1 MSKAI
6 IGIVGGSG
14 TGKSTSLRNL
24 PPEKTYII
32 DLERKGM
39 PFPKKFPYTAACAS
53 IKEFNDSLSDALAD
67 ESCEVIVIESFTKYC
82 EILIDVAQKQ
92 YKGFDIWNYYN
103 KKIRDTLE
111 SLKNEKA
118 TVVVTAIDEIVKIMQ
133 PTGGEYNTRRIKVQG
148 KVHEGCIE
156 KEFLLVLFTEVRR
169 EKDSIEYCFQTN
181 SDGITSA
188 KTPMGMFSDLYI
200 PNDLNTVIN
209 SMEEYYA

>member
-1 MSKAI
+1 MNKPL
-6 IGIVGGSG
+6 IGIVGSSG

-24 PPEKTYII
+24 SPKDTIII
-32 DLERKGM
+32 DLERKGF
-39 PFPKKFPYTAACAS
+39 PFKKANDFQVITASTLPDIEKAIETA
-53 IKEFNDSLSDALAD
+53 KKNAD
-67 ESCEVIVIESFTKYC
+67 IVVIESFTKYC
-82 EILIDVAQKQ
+82 EILIDAAQKM
-92 YKGFDIWNYYN
+92 YKGYDVWSYYN
-103 KKIRDTLE
+103 KAIRKMLE

-118 TVVVTAIDEIVKIMQ
+118 TIVVTAIDEIVKVMQ

-156 KEFLLVLFTEVRR
+156 KELLLVLFTEVRR

-188 KTPMGMFSDLYI
+188 KTPLGMFDDLYI

-209 SMEEYYA
+209 SLKEYYK

>member
-1 MSKAI
+1 MNKPL
-6 IGIVGGSG
+6 IGIVGSSGS
-14 TGKSTSLRNL
+14 GKSTSLRNL
-24 PPEKTYII
+24 PHDRTIII
-32 DLERKGM
+32 DLERKGL
-39 PFPKKFPYTAACAS
+39 PFREAKNFQIITANTLPDIEKAISTATQ
-53 IKEFNDSLSDALAD
+53 NAD
-67 ESCEVIVIESFTKYC
+67 IVVIESFTKYC
-82 EILIDVAQKQ
+82 EILIDVAQKM

-103 KKIRDTLE
+103 KQIRNTLE

-156 KEFLLVLFTEVRR
+156 KELLLVLFTEVRR

-209 SMEEYYA
+209 SVEEYYA

>member
-1 MSKAI
+1 MNKPL
-6 IGIVGGSG
+6 IGIVGSSGS
-14 TGKSTSLRNL
+14 GKSTSLRNL
-24 PPEKTYII
+24 PHDRTIII
-32 DLERKGM
+32 DLERKGL
-39 PFPKKFPYTAACAS
+39 PFREAKNFQIITANTLPDIEKAISTATQ
-53 IKEFNDSLSDALAD
+53 NAD
-67 ESCEVIVIESFTKYC
+67 IVVIESFTKYC
-82 EILIDVAQKQ
+82 EILIDTAQKM
-92 YKGFDIWNYYN
+92 YKGYDVWSYYN
-103 KKIRDTLE
+103 KSIRKTLE

-118 TVVVTAIDEIVKIMQ
+118 IVVVTAIDEIVKIMQ

-209 SMEEYYA
+209 SVEEYYA

>member
-1 MSKAI
+1 MNKPL
-6 IGIVGGSG
+6 IGIVGSSG

-24 PPEKTYII
+24 PLKETIII
-32 DLERKGM
+32 DLERKGF
-39 PFPKKFPYTAACAS
+39 PFKEAKNFQTITATILPE
-53 IKEFNDSLSDALAD
+53 IKQAIETATKNAD
-67 ESCEVIVIESFTKYC
+67 IVVIESFTKYC
-82 EILIDVAQKQ
+82 EILIDVAQKM

-103 KKIRDTLE
+103 KQIRNTLE

-209 SMEEYYA
+209 SVEEYYE

>member
-1 MSKAI
+1 MNKPL
-6 IGIVGGSG
+6 IGIVGSSG

-24 PPEKTYII
+24 PLKDTIII
-32 DLERKGM
+32 DLERKGF
-39 PFPKKFPYTAACAS
+39 PFKEAKNFQTITATMLPEIEKAIETAT
-53 IKEFNDSLSDALAD
+53 KNAD
-67 ESCEVIVIESFTKYC
+67 IVVIESFTKYC

-103 KKIRDTLE
+103 KQIRNTLE

-209 SMEEYYA
+209 SVEEYYA

>member
-1 MSKAI
+1 MNKPL
-6 IGIVGGSG
+6 IGIVGSSG

-24 PPEKTYII
+24 PLNETIII
-32 DLERKGM
+32 DLERKGF
-39 PFPKKFPYTAACAS
+39 PFKEAKNFQTITATILPE
-53 IKEFNDSLSDALAD
+53 IKQAIETATKNANI
-67 ESCEVIVIESFTKYC
+67 VVIESFTKYC

-188 KTPMGMFSDLYI
+188 KTPMGMFSDMYI

-209 SMEEYYA
+209 SMEKYYE

>member
-1 MSKAI
+1 MNKPL
-6 IGIVGGSG
+6 IGIVGSSGS
-14 TGKSTSLRNL
+14 GKSTSLRNL
-24 PPEKTYII
+24 PIDKTII
-32 DLERKGM
+32 VDLERKGL
-39 PFPKKFPYTAACAS
+39 PFREAKNFQIITANTLPDIDKAINTAM
-53 IKEFNDSLSDALAD
+53 KNAD
-67 ESCEVIVIESFTKYC
+67 IVIIESFTKYC
-82 EILIDVAQKQ
+82 EILIDVAQKM

-103 KKIRDTLE
+103 KQIRNTLE

-188 KTPMGMFSDLYI
+188 KTPMGMFSDMYI

-209 SMEEYYA
+209 SMEEYYE

>member
-1 MSKAI
+1 MNKPL
-6 IGIVGGSG
+6 IGIVGSSG

-24 PPEKTYII
+24 PLKDTIII
-32 DLERKGM
+32 DLERKGF
-39 PFPKKFPYTAACAS
+39 PFKEAKNFQTITATILPEIEKAIETAT
-53 IKEFNDSLSDALAD
+53 KNAD
-67 ESCEVIVIESFTKYC
+67 IVVIESFTKYC
-82 EILIDVAQKQ
+82 EILIDVAQKM

-103 KKIRDTLE
+103 KQIRNTLE

-209 SMEEYYA
+209 SVEEYYA

>member
-1 MSKAI
+1 MNKPL
-6 IGIVGGSG
+6 IGIVGSSG

-24 PPEKTYII
+24 PLNETIII
-32 DLERKGM
+32 DLERKGF
-39 PFPKKFPYTAACAS
+39 PFKEAKNFQTITATILPE
-53 IKEFNDSLSDALAD
+53 IKQAIETATKNAD
-67 ESCEVIVIESFTKYC
+67 IVVIESFTKYC

-103 KKIRDTLE
+103 KQIRDTLE

-188 KTPMGMFSDLYI
+188 KTPMGMFSDMYI

>member
-1 MSKAI
+1 MNKPL
-6 IGIVGGSG
+6 IGIVGSSG

-24 PPEKTYII
+24 PPKETII
-32 DLERKGM
+32 VDLERKGF
-39 PFPKKFPYTAACAS
+39 PFKGAKDFQIITAATLPEIDKA
-53 IKEFNDSLSDALAD
+53 IDTAMKNAD
-67 ESCEVIVIESFTKYC
+67 IVVIESFTKYC
-82 EILIDVAQKQ
+82 EILIDTAQKM
-92 YKGFDIWNYYN
+92 YKGYDVWSYYN
-103 KKIRDTLE
+103 KAIRKMLE

-156 KEFLLVLFTEVRR
+156 KELLLVLFTEVRR

-188 KTPMGMFSDLYI
+188 KTPLGMFKDLYI
-200 PNDLNTVIN
+200 PNDLNTVITN
-209 SMEEYYA
+209 LEEYYA

>member
-1 MSKAI
+1 MNKPL
-6 IGIVGGSG
+6 IGIVGSSG

-24 PPEKTYII
+24 PLNETIII
-32 DLERKGM
+32 DLERKGF
-39 PFPKKFPYTAACAS
+39 PFKEAKNFQTITATILPE
-53 IKEFNDSLSDALAD
+53 IKQAIETATKNAD
-67 ESCEVIVIESFTKYC
+67 IVVIESFTKYC

-188 KTPMGMFSDLYI
+188 KTPMGMFSDMYI

-209 SMEEYYA
+209 SMEKYYE

>member
-1 MSKAI
+1 MNKPL
-6 IGIVGGSG
+6 IGIVGSSG

-24 PPEKTYII
+24 SPKDTIII
-32 DLERKGM
+32 DLERKGF
-39 PFPKKFPYTAACAS
+39 PFKKANDFQVITASTLPDIEKAIETAT
-53 IKEFNDSLSDALAD
+53 KNAD
-67 ESCEVIVIESFTKYC
+67 IVVIESFTKYC
-82 EILIDVAQKQ
+82 EILIDTAQKM
-92 YKGFDIWNYYN
+92 YKGYDVWSYYN
-103 KKIRDTLE
+103 KAIRKMLE

-118 TVVVTAIDEIVKIMQ
+118 TVVVTAIDEIVKVMQ

-156 KEFLLVLFTEVRR
+156 KELLLVLFTEVRR

-188 KTPMGMFSDLYI
+188 KTPLGMFDDLYI

-209 SMEEYYA
+209 SLKEYYK